1 MHSTLHT
8 DPLAKSIE
16 AALRDRCAIRP
27 GDRLLLGVSGG
38 ADSIA
43 LMLALR
49 AIARRGHWALDLR
62 IAHIQH
68 HLRPEAE
75 QDAAFV
81 AELAARLG
89 LEFHRRDADVPAH
102 ALAPDSQERNIEAAA
117 RKLRYQA
124 LMQIARSIDADFIL
138 TAHQADD
145 QLETML
151 MRMIRGSSATG
162 MAAMAWV
169 RRIGGRAADPTQ
181 PPLRH
186 ARPMLRCTHQQA
198 IDFLTRAG
206 QTWREDTTNQ
216 DRSRLRARLRAE
228 VLPIL
233 RDIRPDAAAKAHDTA
248 EQLAE
253 LARMART
260 IALRSIRKHV
270 TTDAQGA
277 IRLPRG
283 ILRGRPGPIAGAI
296 VRSISRRAGVP
307 ADQLG
312 QRVIKPILLS
322 LNDPDLSPRRFDL
335 AGAIQLRIDADHL
348 IWTRD

>member
-1 MHSTLHT
+1 M
-8 DPLAKSIE
+8 
-16 AALRDRCAIRP
+16 RDRCGIQP

-49 AIARRGHWALDLR
+49 AIARRNHWAIDLR

-81 AELAARLG
+81 AALSARLG
-89 LEFHRRDADVPAH
+89 LEIHRRDADVPAH

-124 LMQIARSIDADFIL
+124 MIQIARSIEADFIL

-151 MRMIRGSSATG
+151 MRMIRGSSARG

-169 RRIGGRAADPTQ
+169 RRIGRRDATPEVTPEVTPDSTPSPGHQ
-181 PPLRH
+181 PLRH

-198 IDFLTRAG
+198 IDFLNAAG
-206 QTWREDTTNQ
+206 QDWREDATNQ
-216 DRSRLRARLRAE
+216 DRSRLRARLRAQ

-233 RDIRPDAAAKAHDTA
+233 RDIRPDAAAKAQDTA

-253 LARMART
+253 LARMARK
-260 IALRSIRKHV
+260 IAIRSITKHLS
-270 TTDAQGA
+270 TDAQGA
-277 IRLPRG
+277 VHLPRA
-283 ILRGRPGPIAGAI
+283 ILRNRPAPIAGAI
-296 VRSISRRAGVP
+296 LRSISRRAGVP
-307 ADQLG
+307 ADHLG
-312 QRVIKPILLS
+312 LRVIKPILLS
-322 LNDPDLSPRRFDL
+322 LNDPDLTPRQFDL
-335 AGAIQLRIDADHL
+335 AGAVQLRIDADHL
-348 IWTRD
+348 IWSRG